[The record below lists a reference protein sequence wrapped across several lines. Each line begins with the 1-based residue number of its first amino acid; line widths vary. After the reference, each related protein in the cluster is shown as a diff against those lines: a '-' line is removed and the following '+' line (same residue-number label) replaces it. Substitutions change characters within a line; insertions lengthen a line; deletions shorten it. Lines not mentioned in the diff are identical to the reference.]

1 MVDYRLARSNMVAGQ
16 VRTNDVTD
24 HRILAA
30 MLEVPR
36 ERFVPEATRP
46 FAYLDEDLLVKRAD
60 AEWPARYLIEPMPFA
75 KLLQVAEIGPGD
87 TVLDVGCGTGYSAA
101 VIARLASEVIAVES
115 DPVLARIAAETLDEL
130 GVRNAQVIQAP
141 LEQGN
146 PRRPGYDVIL
156 LEGSVELVPDA
167 LLDQLGEDGRL
178 VAVIGRGQSAKAVL
192 HRRSGGGIS
201 RRPSFDCAI
210 APLPGF
216 SRPPSFVF

>member
-1 MVDYRLARSNMVAGQ
+1 MVDYGLARSNMVAGQ
-16 VRTNDVTD
+16 LRTNDVTD

-36 ERFVPEATRP
+36 ERFVPEAMRP

-60 AEWPARYLIEPMPFA
+60 AEWPARYLIEPMSFA
-75 KLLQVAEIGPGD
+75 RLLQVAEIGSGD

-101 VIARLASEVIAVES
+101 AIARLASEVIAVES
-115 DPVLARIAAETLDEL
+115 DPVLTRIAAETLEEL
-130 GVRNAQVIQAP
+130 GVGNAQVIQAP

-178 VAVIGRGQSAKAVL
+178 VAVIGRGRSAKAVL

-216 SRPPSFVF
+216 SKPPSFVF